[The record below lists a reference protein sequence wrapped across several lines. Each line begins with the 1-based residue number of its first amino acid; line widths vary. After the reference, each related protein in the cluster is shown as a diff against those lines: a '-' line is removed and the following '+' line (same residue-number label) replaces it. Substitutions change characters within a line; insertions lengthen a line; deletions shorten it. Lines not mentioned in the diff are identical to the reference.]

1 MDKETFKEQENAVKE
16 VLNKAISNY
25 KVERNA
31 FYKLKYERLKTFIY
45 EKAEIMK
52 DTFPDDKDDFGN
64 GVKEVFR
71 KLIEVIEEEIEK

>member
-1 MDKETFKEQENAVKE
+1 MDKETFEEHEKAVKE
-16 VLNKAISNY
+16 ALNKAISNY
-25 KVERNA
+25 
-31 FYKLKYERLKTFIY
+31 KYERLKTFIY
-45 EKAEIMK
+45 EKAKIMK